1 MSDIKTDEEMQDI
14 AKELTN
20 IMIRRGSYNA
30 KTIIDEVNTAIKSIE
45 KVKSDVAFERYT
57 WEDIRNRSRYNF
69 FVDCIMSM
77 TEHYGHSMND
87 IIIDARKLAEN
98 VYGKFPE

>member
-1 MSDIKTDEEMQDI
+1 MCDIKTDEEMQDI
-14 AKELTN
+14 AKELTTV
-20 IMIRRGSYNA
+20 MIRRGSYNA
-30 KTIIDEVNTAIKSIE
+30 KTIIDEVNTAIKAIE

-87 IIIDARKLAEN
+87 IIIDARKLPEN
-98 VYGKFPE
+98 VYGKFPK

>member
-14 AKELTN
+14 AKELTT

-30 KTIIDEVNTAIKSIE
+30 KTIIDEVNTAVKAIE

-77 TEHYGHSMND
+77 VEHYGHSMND
-87 IIIDARKLAEN
+87 IIIDARKLTEN
-98 VYGKFPE
+98 VYGKFPK

>member
-1 MSDIKTDEEMQDI
+1 MIDIKNDEEMQYI

-30 KTIIDEVNTAIKSIE
+30 KTIISEVNTAIKAIE
-45 KVKSDVAFERYT
+45 KVRSTVAFEKYT
-57 WEDIRNRSRYNF
+57 WEDICCRFRYNF
-69 FVDCIMSM
+69 FVDCINSM
-77 TEHYGHSMND
+77 AEHYGHSMND

>member
-1 MSDIKTDEEMQDI
+1 MCDIKTDEEMQDI
-14 AKELTN
+14 AKELTA

-30 KTIIDEVNTAIKSIE
+30 NIIINEVNTAIKAIE
-45 KVKSDVAFERYT
+45 KVRSNVAFERYT
-57 WEDIRNRSRYNF
+57 WEDILNRSRYNF
-69 FVDCIMSM
+69 FVECITSM
-77 TEHYGHSMND
+77 VEHYGHSMND